1 MAEQLPPVFSPEIP
15 ADVEH
20 VPLIREEALDWL
32 ETHHAG
38 DRVFT
43 TGELLAMAGERQRR
57 WLISRLRAHGIAD
70 EAEISIPAAAD
81 ALAVLFLRS
90 RGVKFRDAVDAVV
103 GGKGAF
109 DAAEPRYGGVWNR
122 LVVVALERLRRTVP
136 ARLLG
141 SAVFALLRDPG
152 SHPNSLVV
160 VTRRG
165 ADAIGIPSERLKAVD
180 HEDVYRAILA
190 RPSPSCAVISPLREL
205 LFLEHGQLPAR
216 SEVTA
221 RHFVGFRVAT
231 KREVY
236 ELFVGSMRPTDLHID
251 GATTAFV
258 GRILDLVFLDFEEFM
273 RTQTRSRFETTTQP
287 DVGAVDDLQLWL
299 LAQLLASIYP
309 GSLCEVIE
317 TPEDASSA
325 NVLASSAA
333 KPWEPAPWGAP
344 GSLDMLSGYAARIG
358 VPLVVD
364 DVVPPFT
371 SVIDNVDAGLQHLRE
386 QSGGAGD
393 MPGSSALALPIVLN
407 SGDSAGTLYLLMPRP
422 AQLQLDNEVRV
433 LSVFARVLGE
443 VIEQQRAARYSA
455 DLSASVATSGVLGSE
470 QFRASLLDL
479 LRRTASELR
488 RNESSPRRDLRLPFL
503 LLSAHRPD
511 PEEVD
516 PVVSGQLKNWLVE
529 TLHHLDWRTFIRSH
543 LTVAA
548 VGDGRESFMGELPG
562 VGIMIALGRLVSKD
576 ELDRIRNAFGTINR
590 ISPTNSRVRF
600 LTRVLDV
607 PAHRIVDAAN
617 ADDLASLAADV
628 ERVASDSA
636 SVLDDIAESAF
647 LARDEGEWEAAL
659 KRVRKALQEEG
670 GRTNPYLHRIGAECS
685 FSLGDWP
692 SALKYAEEAVRL
704 SLQDPGSGGTR
715 SLCQAADARLLLGDP
730 ARAWDLYTEAVS
742 RAPTHP
748 LPRYYRGHGML
759 LIARLLRVYG
769 DEQPAAAPLSTAES
783 ERLEQ
788 ALDALIECAM
798 DDLSSAADRLDRWG
812 LIPES
817 YHYRNFH
824 LVPTLLALGSAY
836 LLHGAPGP
844 AASRLQTARR
854 SFPKDDLF
862 FREHL
867 FAKCCEQG
875 IHRQYGALI
884 LGDEWDGLRERLD
897 AASGDSER
905 VTSAGRDRA

>member
-1 MAEQLPPVFSPEIP
+1 MTPSCG
-15 ADVEH
+15 H
-20 VPLIREEALDWL
+20 GRLIREEALDWL
-32 ETHHAG
+32 ETRHAG

-57 WLISRLRAHGIAD
+57 WLISRLRAQGIAD
-70 EAEISIPAAAD
+70 QAETSIPAAAD

-103 GGKGAF
+103 GGNGAF
-109 DAAEPRYGGVWNR
+109 EAAEPRYGGVWNR
-122 LVVVALERLRRTVP
+122 LLIVALERLRRTVP

-160 VTRRG
+160 VRRLG
-165 ADAIGIPSERLKAVD
+165 ADAIGMSSERLEAVD
-180 HEDVYRAILA
+180 HEDVYDTILA
-190 RPSPSCAVISPLREL
+190 RPSPSCAVISPFREL
-205 LFLEHGQLPAR
+205 LFLERGQLPAR
-216 SEVTA
+216 SEITA
-221 RHFVGFRVAT
+221 RHFVGLRVAT
-231 KREVY
+231 EREVY

-251 GATTAFV
+251 EATTAFV
-258 GRILDLVFLDFEEFM
+258 GRILDLVLLDFEEFM
-273 RTQTRSRFETTTQP
+273 GTQARSRFETTTQP
-287 DVGAVDDLQLWL
+287 DVGAADDLQLWL

-317 TPEDASSA
+317 TPEDASST

-333 KPWEPAPWGAP
+333 KPWEPAPWGSP
-344 GSLDMLSGYAARIG
+344 GSMDMLCWYAVRVG
-358 VPLVVD
+358 VPLVVEE
-364 DVVPPFT
+364 VVPPFT
-371 SVIDNVDAGLQHLRE
+371 SVMEYVDAGLRHLRE
-386 QSGGAGD
+386 LSGGAGD
-393 MPGSSALALPIVLN
+393 MPGSSALALPIVLS
-407 SGDSAGTLYLLMPRP
+407 SGDSAGALYLLMPRP
-422 AQLQLDNEVRV
+422 VQLVLGTEVRV
-433 LSVFARVLGE
+433 LTVFARVLGE

-455 DLSASVATSGVLGSE
+455 ELSASVGTSSVLRSE
-470 QFRASLLDL
+470 EFRASLLELL
-479 LRRTASELR
+479 LRTAGELR
-488 RNESSPRRDLRLPFL
+488 RSESSPRRDLRLPFI

-516 PVVSGQLKNWLVE
+516 PAVSGELKNWLLQ
-529 TLHHLDWRTFIRSH
+529 TLHHLDWRTFLRSH
-543 LTVAA
+543 LTPAA
-548 VGDGRESFMGELPG
+548 VGDGRESFMGELPD
-562 VGIMIALGRLVSKD
+562 VGMMIALGRLVSKD
-576 ELDRIRNAFGTINR
+576 DLDRIRNAFPNTINR
-590 ISPTNSRVRF
+590 LSPTNSRVRF

-607 PAHRIVDAAN
+607 PTHRIVDAAN
-617 ADDLASLAADV
+617 ADDLASLADDV

-647 LARDEGEWEAAL
+647 LVRDEGEWEAAL
-659 KRVRKALQEEG
+659 KRVRNAFQEEG

-704 SLQDPGSGGTR
+704 SSQDPGSGATR
-715 SLCQAADARLLLGDP
+715 SLCQAADAHLLLGDP
-730 ARAWDLYTEAVS
+730 ARAWDLYTEATS
-742 RAPTHP
+742 SAPTHP

-759 LIARLLRVYG
+759 LIARLLRLYG
-769 DEQPAAAPLSTAES
+769 DERPTAAPLTTAES

-798 DDLSSAADRLDRWG
+798 DDLSSAADLLERWG

-824 LVPTLLALGSAY
+824 LVPTLLAQGNAY
-836 LLHGAPGP
+836 LLNRAPGP

-862 FREHL
+862 FREYL

-875 IHRQYGALI
+875 SHRQYGALI
-884 LGDEWDGLRERLD
+884 LGDGWEGLGERLG
-897 AASGDSER
+897 AALGDPER
-905 VTSAGRDRA
+905 VASPGRDRR